1 MSVAI
6 QADAIR
12 ESVREWAEEN
22 GGTVLVTSNL
32 RDLWAKASQSSQK
45 PCLLICFTGERAR
58 GPFGTAAVSHRVDR
72 SWTVAVV
79 RGRGFASTRGDTLT
93 QSVGNVDPFY
103 DALEAVREMLRA
115 ANNLSAEFPVD
126 YKAIRPM
133 QLGNLVIDGYLIEFT
148 TANDLD
154 QVTE

>member
-1 MSVAI
+1 MSVAR

-12 ESVREWAEEN
+12 ESVQEWAEEN
-22 GGTVLVTSNL
+22 GGTVLITSNL

-93 QSVGNVDPFY
+93 QSVGNADPFY
-103 DALEAVREMLRA
+103 DALESVRDLLRNA
-115 ANNLSAEFPVD
+115 SELTAEDVVD
-126 YKAIRPM
+126 YKSIRPM
-133 QLGNLVIDGYLIEFT
+133 QLGTLIIDGYLIEFT
-148 TANDLD
+148 TANDLAK
-154 QVTE
+154 VT

>member
-1 MSVAI
+1 MSVAR

-12 ESVREWAEEN
+12 ESVQEWAEEN
-22 GGTVLVTSNL
+22 GGTVLITSNL

-103 DALEAVREMLRA
+103 DALESVRDLLRNA
-115 ANNLSAEFPVD
+115 SELTAEDVVD
-126 YKAIRPM
+126 YKSIRPM
-133 QLGNLVIDGYLIEFT
+133 QLGTLIIDGYLIEFT
-148 TANDLD
+148 TANDLAK
-154 QVTE
+154 VT